1 MHRKSTNPQ
10 KDSKVFYRTA
20 KGTKKINIA
29 PRIQRGG
36 IRL

>member
-1 MHRKSTNPQ
+1 MNAQ
-10 KDSKVFYRTA
+10 KHFAVTA
-20 KGTKKINIA
+20 KKTKKINIK

>member
-1 MHRKSTNPQ
+1 MKGVFMS
-10 KDSKVFYRTA
+10 SKRFTVTA
-20 KGTKKINIA
+20 KKTKKINIK